1 LVTAPHGEA
10 YDDRLDPVVASR
22 RRSALNTINTTVR
35 RLAAVTMAS
44 ALGVSMLSGAASAET
59 AVFKDAKGD
68 LAHGADIH
76 RVRVVNEDRVR
87 IRVVHDD
94 LVRSYKSGS
103 SIAVFIDTDRDRRG
117 PEFVFL
123 GGTFEGA
130 DYALLPA
137 KGWKRASN
145 QQVPLNGGTYD
156 MKLDYA
162 KDVAALRIDR
172 AVLGNPGAI
181 RVEVKTG
188 GELVPG
194 GEPATTGKDWLGKPR
209 SFTPWVKRG

>member
-1 LVTAPHGEA
+1 
-10 YDDRLDPVVASR
+10 
-22 RRSALNTINTTVR
+22 LNTINTTTVR
-35 RLAAVTMAS
+35 RVAAVAMAS
-44 ALGVSMLSGAASAET
+44 ALTTSVLAGAASAET
-59 AVFKDAKGD
+59 ATFTDAKGD

-76 RVRVVNEDRVR
+76 RVRVVNDDRVK

-103 SIAVFIDTDRDRRG
+103 SIAVFIDTDRLRRG

-145 QQVPLNGGTYD
+145 RQVPLRGGSYD
-156 MKLDYA
+156 MRLDYD

-172 AVLGNPGAI
+172 AVLRNPKAI

-188 GELVPG
+188 GELVPEG